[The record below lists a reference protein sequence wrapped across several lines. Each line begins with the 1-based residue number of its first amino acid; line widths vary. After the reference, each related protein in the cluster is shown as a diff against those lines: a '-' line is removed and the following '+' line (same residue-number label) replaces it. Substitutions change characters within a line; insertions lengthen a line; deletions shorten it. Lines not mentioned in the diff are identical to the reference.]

1 MATVVGSG
9 EYRYEVV
16 PSWPKMPKY
25 WSFGGPSDAAVNSND
40 EVHVFSRGKHPVTVW
55 DTEGNFITSWGEGEI
70 AEGGAHGVF
79 ITPDD
84 HVWLADM
91 YDHVVTEHKPDGEQV
106 RQLGMRHRPSP
117 HADGRPFNMPT
128 GVARAPTGEIFVSD
142 GYGSSRVHKF
152 SPDGELLLS
161 WGDQG
166 KGLGEFALLHNV
178 GVDSRGRVLIC
189 DRENNR
195 IQFFDGDG
203 NYLEQWTDFTGPGD
217 IWIRDDIIYV
227 NEQFGNAGVS
237 IWTLEGDLIT
247 RWRVGE
253 GPGGDSLLGGHG
265 ITVDSEGSI
274 YVTALGSDSVQK
286 LVRV

>member
-9 EYRYEVV
+9 DYRYEVA

-40 EVHVFSRGKHPVTVW
+40 EVHVFSRGAHPVTIW
-55 DTEGNFITSWGEGEI
+55 DTEGNFITSWGEGDI
-70 AEGGAHGVF
+70 SEGGAHGIF

-84 HVWLADM
+84 HVWLAHM
-91 YDHVVTEHKPDGEQV
+91 YDHVVTEHKPNGEQLLE
-106 RQLGMRHRPSP
+106 LGMRHRPSP

-142 GYGSSRVHKF
+142 GYGGSRVHKF
-152 SPDGELLLS
+152 SRNGDLLLS
-161 WGDQG
+161 WGGQG
-166 KGLGEFALLHNV
+166 KGPGEFALLHNV

-189 DRENNR
+189 DRENDR

-217 IWIRDDIIYV
+217 VWIRDDIIYV
-227 NEQFGNAGVS
+227 NEQFGGAGVS
-237 IWTLEGDLIT
+237 IWTLEGDLIS
-247 RWRVGE
+247 RWRAGG
-253 GPGGDSLLGGHG
+253 GPGGDSLLPGHG

-274 YVTALGSDSVQK
+274 YVMALGGDSVQK